1 VGEGGKRYG
10 KDGRESQ
17 GETSYRS
24 ASHAH

>member
-1 VGEGGKRYG
+1 VGEGGKSYR
-10 KDGRESQ
+10 KDGRERQ